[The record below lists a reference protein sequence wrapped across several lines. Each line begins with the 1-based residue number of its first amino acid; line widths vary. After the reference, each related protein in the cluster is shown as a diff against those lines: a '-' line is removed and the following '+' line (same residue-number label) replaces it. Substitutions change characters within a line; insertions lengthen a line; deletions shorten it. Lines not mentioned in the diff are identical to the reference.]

1 MGRGLS
7 PLQRWILRKAATH
20 GVVYYPEILVEYF
33 GWEPRQSL
41 HRFGEGSFSWWT
53 DERLQKPSYH
63 SDHPIW
69 EGHQVGDMVGDGAHY
84 FDRQIIGYERYRTT
98 LASLSRSVRRLQKR
112 GLLDDYYMHIRLT
125 DKGRECLSV
134 NTITK

>member
-7 PLQRWILRKAATH
+7 PLQRWILRKAAAH

-41 HRFGEGSFSWWT
+41 HRFGEGSFRWWT
-53 DERLQKPSYH
+53 DERLQTPSSH
-63 SDHPIW
+63 SNRPIW

-84 FDRQIIGYERYRTT
+84 FDRQMIGYERYRVT

-112 GLLDDYYMHIRLT
+112 GLLADYCMQIRLT
-125 DKGRECLSV
+125 DKGQEWLSV
-134 NTITK
+134 NTVTT